1 MIPRGGRGRKTP
13 YPTKPV
19 RIPEPLIDRV
29 YDLIIE
35 FHSQGDVSDDEPP
48 VADSSYPIPV
58 NSAIR
63 QAQTI
68 LRSKKGNK
76 QQQVAKLLQLIYGV
90 EIVEESGTLK
100 LLGSAEEQPRA
111 NA

>member
-29 YDLIIE
+29 YDLIVE
-35 FHSQGDVSDDEPP
+35 FHSRGDVSDDEPP
-48 VADSSYPIPV
+48 VADSSYPISV
-58 NSAIR
+58 DSAIR
-63 QAQTI
+63 QAQAI

-76 QQQVAKLLQLIYGV
+76 QAQFEKLLQAIYGV
-90 EIVEESGTLK
+90 DTIDLSSYNENTGNTGK
-100 LLGSAEEQPRA
+100 
-111 NA
+111 